1 MTLARPLRA
10 AHPHLAPLLGGLF
23 VLVGSLSI
31 QLSAAVASDLF
42 DTVGTLGVSG
52 LRMAVAAVVLLVLVR
67 PSVRGR
73 SRRAWTRIVLYGVAM
88 AAMNVLFYNAVAH
101 LPLGIAVTLE
111 FLGPLTVAAVATT
124 RRRELLL
131 PALTLVGVLLVSSPG
146 GGLTLLGLVFGLGAA
161 VAFGGY
167 TVLAGRVGGDTDGL
181 DGLALSVLVGAV
193 LLSPFSVHAAPRVD
207 GGGWGVLALSAV
219 LGVVVAFSLDFL
231 AVRITSVRVVGTL
244 FAVDPVMGALVGAV
258 ALGQT
263 LTAGVVLGIV
273 LVVGSGAAVI
283 WLAGRRAAELGAD
296 QTPPAAGVVPGV
308 VPAVPPTSLPAPA
321 QTVSPEPA
329 PPSDASRS

>member
-1 MTLARPLRA
+1 M
-10 AHPHLAPLLGGLF
+10 
-23 VLVGSLSI
+23 LVGSLSI

-73 SRRAWTRIVLYGVAM
+73 SRRAWTGIVLYGVAM

-207 GGGWGVLALSAV
+207 GGGWGVLAVSAV

-283 WLAGRRAAELGAD
+283 WLAGRRAAELGTD

-329 PPSDASRS
+329 PPSGASRS

>member
-42 DTVGTLGVSG
+42 DSVGTLGVSG
-52 LRMAVAAVVLLVLVR
+52 LRMAVAAVVLVVLVR

-73 SRRAWTRIVLYGVAM
+73 SRRAWTGIVLYGVAM

-131 PALTLVGVLLVSSPG
+131 PAVTLVGVLLVSSPG

-181 DGLALSVLVGAV
+181 DGLALSVVVGAV
-193 LLSPFSVHAAPRVD
+193 LLSPFSVHAGPRVD
-207 GGGWGVLALSAV
+207 GGGWGILAVSAV

-258 ALGQT
+258 ALGET
-263 LTAGVVLGIV
+263 LTAGVIFGIV
-273 LVVGSGAAVI
+273 LVVGSGAVVI
-283 WLAGRRAAELGAD
+283 WLAGRRVAQAE
-296 QTPPAAGVVPGV
+296 AAGG
-308 VPAVPPTSLPAPA
+308 AVLPVGAAAAVAPD
-321 QTVSPEPA
+321 SR
-329 PPSDASRS
+329 SDASGAGGTDRGLVLSQDPTDG

>member
-73 SRRAWTRIVLYGVAM
+73 SRRAWTGIVLYGVAM

-207 GGGWGVLALSAV
+207 GGGWGVLAVSAV

-296 QTPPAAGVVPGV
+296 QAPPAAGVVPGV

-329 PPSDASRS
+329 PPSGASRS

>member
-1 MTLARPLRA
+1 M
-10 AHPHLAPLLGGLF
+10 
-23 VLVGSLSI
+23 LVGSLSI

-73 SRRAWTRIVLYGVAM
+73 SRRAWTGIVLYGVAM

-131 PALTLVGVLLVSSPG
+131 PAVTLVGVLLVSSPG

-329 PPSDASRS
+329 PPSGASRS